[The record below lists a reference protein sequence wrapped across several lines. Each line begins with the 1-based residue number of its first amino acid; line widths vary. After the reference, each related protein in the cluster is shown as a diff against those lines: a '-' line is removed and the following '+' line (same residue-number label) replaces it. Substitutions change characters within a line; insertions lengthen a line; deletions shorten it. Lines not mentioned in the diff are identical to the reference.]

1 MAGLIEFSHDV
12 IWYSGDGP
20 WRAVL
25 CGAEAYLDEPGVGE
39 ALETARQTDELIF
52 PAIDAAQAVPLLRAL
67 DRSVVRL
74 MAELINAAPP
84 EGRDDG
90 QLDHYAELRSMIR
103 GELALSPGP
112 PP

>member
-1 MAGLIEFSHDV
+1 MAGLIEFSDDV
-12 IWYSGDGP
+12 IWYSADSP
-20 WRAVL
+20 WRAVVS
-25 CGAEAYLDEPGVGE
+25 GADAYLDDPGARE
-39 ALETARQTDELIF
+39 ALAAALDEQALFF
-52 PAIDAAQAVPLLRAL
+52 PVIAAPAALPLLRAL